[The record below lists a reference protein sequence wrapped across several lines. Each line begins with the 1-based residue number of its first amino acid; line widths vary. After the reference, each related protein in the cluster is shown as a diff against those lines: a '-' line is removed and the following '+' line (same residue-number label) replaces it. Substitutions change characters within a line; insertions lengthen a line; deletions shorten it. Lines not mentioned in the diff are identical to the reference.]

1 MTSGMWRP
9 RLWPELLNTSILN
22 SCPGPW
28 RPGVANSNFAAVDAR
43 PIVVH
48 GGAGDFTRMVVPAAK
63 PLRQHLEPV
72 SPRFFAHKIDQN
84 VQIAPIFGH
93 QAGL

>member
-1 MTSGMWRP
+1 MSRP
-9 RLWPELLNTSILN
+9 KLWPERLNTNILN
-22 SCPGPW
+22 SCPVPW
-28 RPGVANSNFAAVDAR
+28 QPAAANSNFAAVDAR

-48 GGAGDFTRMVVPAAK
+48 GGAGDFTKMVVPAAK
-63 PLRQHLEPV
+63 PLRPRLEPV

-84 VQIAPIFGH
+84 VQIVPIFGH